1 MPPARAPGPA
11 PARIPLADSN
21 RFAQE
26 LFTGLPRRYD
36 LLEAILSLG
45 QNGRWRRAM
54 VDHVA
59 PTVPAR
65 VLDVATGT
73 AGVALQLADRT
84 PGRIVGIDLTEAML
98 RRGRENVA
106 RSRAGSRVQLVA
118 GRAEQLPFPDDAF
131 DALTFTYLLR
141 YLADPAATLVE
152 LARVLKPGAP
162 VASLEFHVPPNRFW
176 RVCWWLYTRCVLP
189 AAGGLAGRSWFR
201 VGRFLGPS
209 ISEHY
214 RRYSLP
220 STVAMWRE
228 AGLVDVEFRLM
239 SLGGGLVMWG
249 RKGG

>member
-1 MPPARAPGPA
+1 
-11 PARIPLADSN
+11 
-21 RFAQE
+21 
-26 LFTGLPRRYD
+26 
-36 LLEAILSLG
+36 
-45 QNGRWRRAM
+45 M

-59 PTVPAR
+59 PAVPGR

-106 RSRAGSRVQLVA
+106 RSRAGSRVELVA
-118 GRAEQLPFPDDAF
+118 GRAEQLPFPDDVF

-162 VASLEFHVPPNRFW
+162 VACLEFHVPPSRFW

-189 AAGGLAGRSWFR
+189 AAGGLVGRSWFR

-228 AGLVDVEFRLM
+228 AGLIDVEFRLM
-239 SLGGGLVMWG
+239 SLGGGIVMWG
-249 RKGG
+249 RKAG

>member
-118 GRAEQLPFPDDAF
+118 GGAE
-131 DALTFTYLLR
+131 
-141 YLADPAATLVE
+141 E
-152 LARVLKPGAP
+152 
-162 VASLEFHVPPNRFW
+162 
-176 RVCWWLYTRCVLP
+176 
-189 AAGGLAGRSWFR
+189 
-201 VGRFLGPS
+201 
-209 ISEHY
+209 
-214 RRYSLP
+214 LP
-220 STVAMWRE
+220 SRSRTSCDTSPTPLPRSSSW
-228 AGLVDVEFRLM
+228 LVC
-239 SLGGGLVMWG
+239 
-249 RKGG
+249 